1 MTFIGRRLV
10 HQSVLQC
17 FAAFL
22 VGGLV
27 VVALPQQ
34 GYFLAHENEETYGG
48 RQTQLDM
55 RRRRHIIVQI
65 EMWLSTVAISTS
77 LTVGRRAESWTLPN
91 LYVTNFRSRRSISYQ
106 DFYGFLGAT
115 SDHFFVEFV
124 GTLWLFNIVMESG
137 PFTVEFPIKNGDF
150 P

>member
-1 MTFIGRRLV
+1 MVSLHFCWEKTGDFHREKAGSSKR
-10 HQSVLQC
+10 

-65 EMWLSTVAISTS
+65 EMWLATVAISTS

-91 LYVTNFRSRRSISYQ
+91 LYVT
-106 DFYGFLGAT
+106 
-115 SDHFFVEFV
+115 
-124 GTLWLFNIVMESG
+124 
-137 PFTVEFPIKNGDF
+137 
-150 P
+150 

>member
-1 MTFIGRRLV
+1 VAFIGRRLV

-27 VVALPQQ
+27 VVALPRQ

-91 LYVTNFRSRRSISYQ
+91 LYMSLKLSVTTNHMTISYQ
-106 DFYGFLGAT
+106 DFLGQRQIT
-115 SDHFFVEFV
+115 SSLS
-124 GTLWLFNIVMESG
+124 LWVPSG
-137 PFTVEFPIKNGDF
+137 YLTQPWKIAHL
-150 P
+150 

>member
-1 MTFIGRRLV
+1 VAFIGRRLV

-27 VVALPQQ
+27 VVALPRQ

-91 LYVTNFRSRRSISYQ
+91 LDMSLKLSVTTNHMTISYQ
-106 DFYGFLGAT
+106 DFLGQRQIT
-115 SDHFFVEFV
+115 SSLS
-124 GTLWLFNIVMESG
+124 LWVPSG
-137 PFTVEFPIKNGDF
+137 YLTQPWKIAHL
-150 P
+150 